1 MYEVK
6 VTSKTSI
13 FFCELG
19 KTWQHNLRLCSKDPL
34 FHLFHELEKF
44 KKSLET
50 RSKILKSLFGFKKSR
65 KCNQRPT
72 VKNSNFEVM
81 DELGK
86 VMPYLSFT
94 VEK

>member
-1 MYEVK
+1 MTWEK
-6 VTSKTSI
+6 
-13 FFCELG
+13 LG
-19 KTWQHNLRLCSKDPL
+19 STTYT
-34 FHLFHELEKF
+34 LFHELEKF

-50 RSKILKSLFGFKKSR
+50 RSKILKSLFEFKKSR

-86 VMPYLSFT
+86 VVSQFKFHCGK
-94 VEK
+94 VDR